1 MEQIVHHDIVV
12 SRSVEIISAAIKGQ
26 EAEVYIVQ
34 NIHGKLM
41 IYLESRNNELADTI
55 SERLSA
61 EIGAWFQGCD
71 FYKARMTNEREKR
84 SQFRSIFGCLKNS

>member
-12 SRSVEIISAAIKGQ
+12 PRSIEVISAAIKGQ

-34 NIHGKLM
+34 NIYGKLM
-41 IYLESRNNELADTI
+41 IYLKNQNFELLDTI

-71 FYKARMTNEREKR
+71 FYDKPILGGSSR
-84 SQFRSIFGCLKNS
+84 NSL